1 MSRGKAL
8 WVNILGALA
17 LVGIILALFMVFVY
31 APTEK
36 EMGIVQR
43 IFYFHVPSATIA
55 FLSFFIVFFYSILYL
70 FWKKDRDFDI
80 ISASAA
86 EIGVVFTTLV
96 LIEGS
101 FWAKPTWGAWWVWEE
116 PRLVT
121 ALVLWLIYVGY
132 LMLRGAISDPTRRA
146 TFSAVLGIIGFIDVP
161 IVFMSIRWWRSIHP
175 VVISPTKMNLDPPM
189 MLTFFISL
197 GAFLLF
203 FAYLFI
209 QKVSLERLKD
219 DVEQLKYSAG
229 VGAAR

>member
-175 VVISPTKMNLDPPM
+175 VVISPTKMNLDPSM

-197 GAFLLF
+197 GAFFLF

>member
-1 MSRGKAL
+1 MNKRNEF
-8 WVNILGALA
+8 VVTVLGALA

-70 FWKKDRDFDI
+70 FWKKDRHFDI

-132 LMLRGAISDPTRRA
+132 LMLRGAISDPARRA

-175 VVISPTKMNLDPPM
+175 VVISPTKMNLDPSM

-197 GAFLLF
+197 GAFFLF

-219 DVEQLKYSAG
+219 DVEQLKHSAG

>member
-121 ALVLWLIYVGY
+121 ALVLWWV
-132 LMLRGAISDPTRRA
+132 SDASRRYKRPHA
-146 TFSAVLGIIGFIDVP
+146 PGDLLSGF
-161 IVFMSIRWWRSIHP
+161 RNHW
-175 VVISPTKMNLDPPM
+175 L
-189 MLTFFISL
+189 
-197 GAFLLF
+197 
-203 FAYLFI
+203 Y
-209 QKVSLERLKD
+209 
-219 DVEQLKYSAG
+219 
-229 VGAAR
+229 

>member
-175 VVISPTKMNLDPPM
+175 VVISPTKMNLDPSM

-219 DVEQLKYSAG
+219 DVEQLKHSAG